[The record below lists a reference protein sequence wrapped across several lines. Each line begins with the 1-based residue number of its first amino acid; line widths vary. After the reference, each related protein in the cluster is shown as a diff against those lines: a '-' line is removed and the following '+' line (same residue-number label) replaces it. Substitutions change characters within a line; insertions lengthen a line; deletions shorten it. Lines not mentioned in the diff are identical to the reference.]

1 MNLCQVVRYFSHD
14 VGSDMDIDE
23 IVSLSVK
30 HNASDLHLC
39 PRQPMRWRRQG
50 KLEVCPHAAPMP
62 SELIDKWLT
71 EEQKARLDREGQVDF
86 ALTMTSGTRLRGH
99 TFCQQEGYA
108 LALRLL
114 PTQCPTLT
122 SLGMP
127 AEVLPLL
134 QYPDGLI
141 LISGA
146 TGSGKSTSLAAMV
159 DQLNQQLE
167 GHILLLEE
175 PVEYLHHSG
184 RSLIQQREAGR
195 HCGSFASGLKAALRQ
210 DPDVIVL
217 GELRD
222 SETIRLALTA
232 AETGHLVLATLH
244 ARDSVQ
250 AIERIINVFPPA
262 EKEWIRC
269 QLAGCLRAILAQ
281 QLLVAQKGG
290 RVALYELLLNTPA
303 VTHIIRE
310 GKTWQLPGV
319 LQMGQRKGM
328 QSFEQSRALLLDAGS
343 ITPSD

>member
-1 MNLCQVVRYFSHD
+1 
-14 VGSDMDIDE
+14 MDIEE
-23 IVSLSVK
+23 IVSHSVK

-50 KLEVCPHAAPMP
+50 KLEICPETAPLP
-62 SELIDKWLT
+62 GELIDKWLT
-71 EEQKARLDREGQVDF
+71 EAQKTQLEHEGQVDF
-86 ALTMTSGTRLRGH
+86 SLTMNSGIRLRGQA
-99 TFCQQEGYA
+99 FCQQQGYA

-114 PTQCPTLT
+114 PTKCPTLA

-127 AEVLPLL
+127 AAVLPLL

-159 DQLNQQLE
+159 SQLNQQRE

-175 PVEYLHHSG
+175 PIEYLHQSG

-195 HCGSFASGLKAALRQ
+195 DCTSFASGLKAALRQ

-222 SETIRLALTA
+222 SDTIRLALTA

-244 ARDSVQ
+244 ARDAVQ
-250 AIERIINVFPPA
+250 TIDRIVNIFPLA
-262 EKEWIRC
+262 EKEWVRC
-269 QLAGCLRAILAQ
+269 QLAGSLRAILAQ
-281 QLLVAQKGG
+281 QLRVTQAGG
-290 RVALYELLLNTPA
+290 RIALYELLLNTSA

-310 GKTWQLPGV
+310 GKTWQLPGI
-319 LQMGQRKGM
+319 LQTGQRRGM
-328 QSFEQSRALLLDAGS
+328 QSFEQSRSLLLDAGI
-343 ITPSD
+343 ITLSVKEDNIADMGE